1 MRKENF
7 WLEAGT
13 RGRSKVISGGTITEE
28 APLEVSFFVKDN
40 GKSVRAITVRCSA
53 DGLWNRIRIYA
64 TETGMIMDRQWRRG
78 E

>member
-13 RGRSKVISGGTITEE
+13 KGNRKVISGGTITEE
-28 APLEVSFFVKDN
+28 APLEVSFFAKDD
-40 GKSVRAITVRCSA
+40 GKSVRAVTVRCSA

-64 TETGMIMDRQWRRG
+64 TDTGVILDRQWGR
-78 E
+78 

>member
-13 RGRSKVISGGTITEE
+13 KGNRKVISGGTITEE
-28 APLEVSFFVKDN
+28 APLEVSFFVKDD

-64 TETGMIMDRQWRRG
+64 TDTGVILDRQWGR
-78 E
+78 

>member
-13 RGRSKVISGGTITEE
+13 KGNRKVISGGTITEE
-28 APLEVSFFVKDN
+28 APLEVSFFVKDD
-40 GKSVRAITVRCSA
+40 GKSVRAVTVRCSA

-64 TETGMIMDRQWRRG
+64 TDTGVILDRQWGR
-78 E
+78 

>member
-13 RGRSKVISGGTITEE
+13 KGNRKVISGGTITEE
-28 APLEVSFFVKDN
+28 APLEVSFFVKDD
-40 GKSVRAITVRCSA
+40 GKSVRAVTVRCSA

-64 TETGMIMDRQWRRG
+64 ADTGVILDRQWGR
-78 E
+78 

>member
-13 RGRSKVISGGTITEE
+13 KGNRKVISGGTITED

-40 GKSVRAITVRCSA
+40 GKSVRALTVRCSA
-53 DGLWNRIRIYA
+53 DGLWNRIRVYA
-64 TETGMIMDRQWRRG
+64 TDRGVVLDRQWGR
-78 E
+78 

>member
-13 RGRSKVISGGTITEE
+13 KGNRKVISGGTITED

-40 GKSVRAITVRCSA
+40 GKSVRALTVRCSA
-53 DGLWNRIRIYA
+53 DGLWNRIRVYA
-64 TETGMIMDRQWRRG
+64 TDRGVILDRQWGR
-78 E
+78 

>member
-13 RGRSKVISGGTITEE
+13 KGRRKVISGGTITEE
-28 APLEVSFFVKDN
+28 APLEVSVFVKDG
-40 GKSVRAITVRCSA
+40 GKSVRALTIRCTA
-53 DGLWNRIRIYA
+53 DGLWNRIHVYQS
-64 TETGMIMDRQWRRG
+64 EKGVIMDKQFRK